1 MHNNCILD
9 QSASS
14 VLYHMTTDGD
24 SDIVPK
30 WSKSADIFGSVE
42 ILTNTETDSAPVSFP
57 LVCFAPYL

>member
-1 MHNNCILD
+1 
-9 QSASS
+9 
-14 VLYHMTTDGD
+14 MTTDGD
-24 SDIVPK
+24 IDIVPK